1 MSEFIDN
8 TLPLY
13 DPFINA
19 IVKASLDPALVEL
32 AKEWFP
38 PEETPGFQEGG
49 SGEQPIPGDGNLIG
63 VDFLDVMTTYYERN
77 LACTLNSM
85 AIANV
90 NKNCK
95 KLQQY
100 PLFYGMPCKLIMLL
114 LTKELYEC
122 YNEKKFGKKGSFSRW
137 LWGDPMPEEGLVYH
151 SDTFDEVIEC
161 KKELMKKYGIEEKMR
176 LYGFTPNDNRD
187 ADWRDPFGERG
198 IDLPLLTQQWY
209 NRYGTRPRRGERPP
223 RHPPRPPYNPPTA
236 SDCCPPPP
244 PEGQGCT
251 VIVGIHK
258 EIHDVATGDM
268 VETGSAHQ
276 VAGEIISCDPL
287 KIQAM
292 EHPLQGGIDPARDII
307 QPQEGGNWPE
317 PPPPP
322 TSSHPPIPP
331 YRTGPDGV
339 SGRTVRQHTTGHT
352 LPSATAR
359 GNTADVGTY
368 SSTPI
373 PGLPPTG
380 GEWYPPPSGDN
391 TKVIRTFIDWII
403 CLCD

>member
-1 MSEFIDN
+1 MPENIDN

-95 KLQQY
+95 KLQQH
-100 PLFYGMPCKLIMLL
+100 PIFIAQALALNMPNGIMPCKLIMLL

-122 YNEKKFGKKGSFSRW
+122 YNEKKYGKKGSFSRW
-137 LWGDPMPEEGLVYH
+137 LWGDPMPEEGPVYH

-187 ADWRDPFGERG
+187 ADWRDPFGGRG
-198 IDLPLLTQQWY
+198 IDLPLLTQRWY
-209 NRYGTRPRRGERPP
+209 HNYGTRPRPGERRPI
-223 RHPPRPPYNPPTA
+223 RPPRPPYNPPTA

-251 VIVGIHK
+251 VIVGIHR

-292 EHPLQGGIDPARDII
+292 EHPLQGGSVYIMELQD
-307 QPQEGGNWPE
+307 GGTW
-317 PPPPP
+317 PPPPNEP
-322 TSSHPPIPP
+322 SIPQYTS
-331 YRTGPDGV
+331 GGAQ
-339 SGRTVRQHTTGHT
+339 VRQQH
-352 LPSATAR
+352 S
-359 GNTADVGTY
+359 NN
-368 SSTPI
+368 
-373 PGLPPTG
+373 TG
-380 GEWYPPPSGDN
+380 GSNNPMGNIADISTGDRMIPQAGGSYFTWGGDP
-391 TKVIRTFIDWII
+391 TKVLRTFINYII
-403 CLCD
+403 CLC